1 MSKMFKRL
9 GLALAAMLLIIPLSM
24 GVASAARTDMVD
36 VSNHQGNMTV
46 GEYQTMRNNYGVKA
60 ITCKISE
67 GTYYHDTYA
76 ANNIRNA
83 QAAGLYINGYFFCR
97 YSSIDGA
104 RAEAQYAVQ
113 CAKNDGLPVN
123 AVLCADIEAG
133 QSSLGYGTNQ
143 LAISAMKQVVEAA
156 GYRFD
161 CYSMSSWLG
170 NYLPSGDIGWVA
182 NYPYNVSYD
191 KFTDHHAWQWTDSQK
206 FSCSYGGFDVSQL
219 YDDYYTGNQ
228 NKNAVISNG
237 DTHDVNKV
245 QANKDNSPKNNAN
258 MSAQGGNSSSATG
271 TYTVQ
276 SGDTLSGIAAKFGMS
291 TSALASMNGISNPN
305 LIYVNQVLKVSGNS
319 TTTSASGTYTVK
331 SGDTLSGIAS
341 QYGTTYQALASLN
354 GISSPYVIYPG
365 QVIKVNG
372 SSSSSRTY
380 TVKSGDTLSG
390 IAARLGTSVS
400 ALASKNHLSNV
411 NFIVVGQT
419 LNY

>member
-1 MSKMFKRL
+1 MEKFIKRL
-9 GLALAAMLLIIPLSM
+9 GMALATLLLVIPLSV
-24 GVASAARTDMVD
+24 GIASAARVDMVD

-83 QAAGLYINGYFFCR
+83 EAAGLYINGYFFCR
-97 YSSIDGA
+97 YNSIDGA

-113 CAKNDGLPVN
+113 MAKNDGLPVN

-143 LAISAMKQVVEAA
+143 LAISAMKQVVESA

-170 NYLPSGDIGWVA
+170 NYLPTNQIGWIA

-191 KFTDHHAWQWTDSQK
+191 KFTDHHAWQWTDSYK

-228 NKNAVISNG
+228 NKNAVISNA
-237 DTHDVNKV
+237 DTTDVNKV
-245 QANKDNSPKNNAN
+245 QANKKDSPKNNSN
-258 MSAQGGNSSSATG
+258 MNAENVSNAMV
-271 TYTVQ
+271 TYTVR
-276 SGDTLSGIAAKFGMS
+276 SGDTLSGIAAKYG
-291 TSALASMNGISNPN
+291 TSYQTLASLNGIVAPYV
-305 LIYVNQVLKVSGNS
+305 IYPGQTIKVTGN
-319 TTTSASGTYTVK
+319 ASSSKSYVVK
-331 SGDTLSGIAS
+331 SGDTLSGIANKLGVNVN
-341 QYGTTYQALASLN
+341 YLAGKN
-354 GISSPYVIYPG
+354 GISNINLIY
-365 QVIKVNG
+365 
-372 SSSSSRTY
+372 
-380 TVKSGDTLSG
+380 
-390 IAARLGTSVS
+390 
-400 ALASKNHLSNV
+400 
-411 NFIVVGQT
+411 VGQT